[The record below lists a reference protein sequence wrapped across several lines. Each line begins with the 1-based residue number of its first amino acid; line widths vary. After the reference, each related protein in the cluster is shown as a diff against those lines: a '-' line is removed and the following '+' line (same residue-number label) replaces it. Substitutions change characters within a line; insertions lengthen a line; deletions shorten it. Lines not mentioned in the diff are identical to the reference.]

1 MIHISIPGRFAGMN
15 EFISANRTGKGNWN
29 KANTMK
35 QKDQGTLIASLRPV
49 LRQRQIQY
57 PIYIRYHFYEASVR
71 RDKDNISGYF
81 HKIFQDALVVGGWLP
96 DDSWNYIDGFSDAF
110 SVDKNHPHIEVEI
123 VEVGENEG

>member
-1 MIHISIPGRFAGMN
+1 MIRVTIPGRFAGMN

-35 QKDQGTLIASLRPV
+35 QQDQSTLIASLRPV
-49 LRQRQIQY
+49 LRQKGIRY
-57 PIYIRYHFYEASVR
+57 PIYIRYHFYEPSAR

-96 DDSWNYIDGFSDAF
+96 DDSWDYITGFSDAF
-110 SVDKNHPHIEVEI
+110 SVDKENPHIEIDI
-123 VEVGENEG
+123 VEVGEHER